1 MKNWLKIILSMIFLF
16 GMAIMALIVV
26 IAIFDLKFLYIFL
39 VIIIIDLI
47 FSFFFFF
54 SKRRY
59 EVKFS
64 WIIFINF
71 VPFIGLCSY
80 VFFGRKYHY
89 SNEKSLVYNHLSK
102 LEYDIYLKKNHT
114 SVIKYT
120 NSKQK
125 FGNVIELLMRNA
137 KKPLYQ
143 NNRIKILTNGTRVF
157 KALLTDLQQAQEYI
171 LLTYFI
177 VADGELFESFLAVLT
192 ERIAAGVRV
201 YMIYDHVGSYF
212 KISKKSIKKLIK
224 VGVRVHKY
232 LPIITPFI
240 SGNANYRNHRKD
252 VIIDGLIG
260 YTGGLNLADL
270 YADKSWKFGIF
281 HDTQVRIEG
290 EAVRGLEVIFA
301 DDWYFAT
308 KLYEKITDLE
318 PTILAE
324 KKYNITG
331 ESHVQIVNHSP
342 SIDYSITEDL
352 YLSLINK
359 ARKRIWLA
367 TPYFIPPNELI
378 QALILAARSGVDV
391 RLTIP
396 GLTDKIFVLDLT
408 KSYCRELI
416 TNGVKIY
423 EMNNMFSHNKIAIFD
438 DEVAIVGTCNLD
450 YRSFFSDHQTTA
462 VIYDPT
468 VVTSFIPRWEWDYKH
483 AILWQEWPI
492 KYKSL
497 SYRLLLTCLKLV
509 APIL

>member
-16 GMAIMALIVV
+16 GMAIMGLIVV
-26 IAIFDLKFLYIFL
+26 TVILNLKFLYIFL
-39 VIIIIDLI
+39 AIVIIDLI

-89 SNEKSLVYNHLSK
+89 SNKKSLLYNHLNK
-102 LEYDIYLKKNHT
+102 IEYDMYTEKNKKSLAAYT
-114 SVIKYT
+114 SPE
-120 NSKQK
+120 QK
-125 FGNVIELLMRNA
+125 FGNVVELLMHSA
-137 KKPLYQ
+137 SKPLYQ
-143 NNRIKILTNGTRVF
+143 NNKIEILTNGTRVF
-157 KALLTDLQQAQEYI
+157 KSLLTDLQEAQEYI

-177 VADGELFESFLAVLT
+177 VADGELFESFLAVLK
-192 ERIAAGVRV
+192 ERITAGVRV

-212 KISKKSIKKLIK
+212 KISKKSIKKLMK
-224 VGVRVHKY
+224 TGVRVHKY

-260 YTGGLNLADL
+260 YTGGINLADL
-270 YADKSWKFGIF
+270 YADQSWKFGIF

-308 KLYEKITDLE
+308 KRHEKITELE
-318 PTILAE
+318 PNILAE
-324 KKYNITG
+324 KKYNISG
-331 ESHVQIVNHSP
+331 KSHLQIVNHSP
-342 SIDYSITEDL
+342 SIDHSITEEL
-352 YLSLINK
+352 YISLINK
-359 ARKRIWLA
+359 ARKRIWLS
-367 TPYFIPPNELI
+367 TPYFIPPNEVI
-378 QALILAARSGVDV
+378 QALILAARAGVDV

-408 KSYCRELI
+408 KSYCKDLI
-416 TNGVKIY
+416 ANGVKIY
-423 EMNNMFSHNKIAIFD
+423 EMNNMFNHNKIAIFD
-438 DEVAIVGTCNLD
+438 DEVAVIGTCNLD

-462 VIYDPT
+462 VIYDP
-468 VVTSFIPRWEWDYKH
+468 VVVANFIPRWEWDYKH
-483 AILWQEWPI
+483 AILWHEWPI
-492 KYKSL
+492 KYKPL

>member
-16 GMAIMALIVV
+16 GMAIMGLLVVV
-26 IAIFDLKFLYIFL
+26 IIFNVKFLYIFL
-39 VIIIIDLI
+39 GIVIIDLI

-89 SNEKSLVYNHLSK
+89 SNKKSLLYNHLNK
-102 LEYDIYLKKNHT
+102 LEYDTYCKKNKT
-114 SVIKYT
+114 CLIKYT
-120 NSKQK
+120 APNQK
-125 FGNVIELLMRNA
+125 FGNVVELLMRHAN
-137 KKPLYQ
+137 KPLYQ
-143 NNRIKILTNGTRVF
+143 NNKIKIITNGTRVF
-157 KALLTDLQQAQEYI
+157 KSLLTDLQQAQQYI

-177 VADGELFESFLAVLT
+177 VADGELFESFLAVLK

-224 VGVRVHKY
+224 AGVRVHKY

-260 YTGGLNLADL
+260 YTGGINLADL

-301 DDWYFAT
+301 DDWFFAT
-308 KLYEKITDLE
+308 KRHEIIRDLE
-318 PTILAE
+318 PAILAP
-324 KKYNITG
+324 KQYNMKG
-331 ESHVQIVNHSP
+331 KSHLQIVNHSP
-342 SIDYSITEDL
+342 SIDHSITKDL
-352 YLSLINK
+352 YISLINK
-359 ARKRIWLA
+359 ARKRVWLS
-367 TPYFIPPNELI
+367 TPYFIPPDDLI
-378 QALILAARSGVDV
+378 QALILAARAGVDV

-396 GLTDKIFVLDLT
+396 GLTDKIFVLDIT
-408 KSYCRELI
+408 KSYCKPLFAS
-416 TNGVKIY
+416 GVKIY
-423 EMNNMFSHNKIAIFD
+423 EMNNTFGHNKIAIFD
-438 DEVAIVGTCNLD
+438 DDIAVIGTCNLD

-462 VIYDPT
+462 VIYDPE
-468 VVTSFIPRWEWDYKH
+468 VVASFIPRWEWDYEH
-483 AILWQEWPI
+483 SILWQEWPI
-492 KYKSL
+492 KYKPL
-497 SYRLLLTCLKLV
+497 SYRVLLTCLKLV

>member
-16 GMAIMALIVV
+16 GMAIMGLIVV
-26 IAIFDLKFLYIFL
+26 VVIFNVKFLYIFL
-39 VIIIIDLI
+39 GIVILDLV
-47 FSFFFFF
+47 FSLFFFF

-80 VFFGRKYHY
+80 VFFGRKHHY
-89 SNEKSLVYNHLSK
+89 SNKKSLLYNHLNK
-102 LEYDIYLKKNHT
+102 LEYDIYLKKNKVAL
-114 SVIKYT
+114 SKYT
-120 NSKQK
+120 APTQK
-125 FGNVIELLMRNA
+125 FRNVIELLMWHAN
-137 KKPLYQ
+137 KPLYQ
-143 NNRIKILTNGTRVF
+143 NNQIKIITNGTNVF
-157 KALLTDLQQAQEYI
+157 KSLLTDLQQAQEYI

-177 VADGELFESFLAVLT
+177 VADGELFESFLEVLK
-192 ERIAAGVRV
+192 ERIASGIRV

-224 VGVRVHKY
+224 VGVRVYKY

-260 YTGGLNLADL
+260 YTGGINLADL
-270 YADKSWKFGIF
+270 YADCSWKFGIF

-301 DDWYFAT
+301 DDWYFVT
-308 KLYEKITDLE
+308 KRHEKITDLE
-318 PTILAE
+318 PTVLE
-324 KKYNITG
+324 PKQYNVTG
-331 ESHVQIVNHSP
+331 KSHLQIVNHSP
-342 SIDYSITEDL
+342 NIDRSITKDL
-352 YLSLINK
+352 YISLISR
-359 ARKRIWLA
+359 ARKRVWLS
-367 TPYFIPPNELI
+367 TPYFISPNDLI
-378 QALILAARSGVDV
+378 QTLIMAARDGVDV

-396 GLTDKIFVLDLT
+396 GLTDKIFVLDIT
-408 KSYCRELI
+408 KSYCKDLI
-416 TNGVKIY
+416 AGGVKIY
-423 EMNNMFSHNKIAIFD
+423 EMNNTFNHNKIAIFD
-438 DEVAIVGTCNLD
+438 DDVAIIGTCNLD

-462 VIYDPT
+462 VIYDTT
-468 VVTSFIPRWEWDYKH
+468 VVESFLPRWEWDYEH
-483 AILWQEWPI
+483 AILWCEWPI
-492 KYKSL
+492 KYKPL